1 MKTADR
7 ESPNSRARLRNEPS
21 RWGGRPEPSSLIYR
35 GWKVRK
41 FPVEGEVFFLTF
53 PFIEL
58 IGTWRLRSRYT
69 IWNPSNELTL
79 YLGMNGK
86 MPNCQLPPGEGS
98 IGIIQ
103 FSLEVRV
110 LEPGFLFV

>member
-1 MKTADR
+1 MGHWHLLFR
-7 ESPNSRARLRNEPS
+7 QIEPIGEPGIPGQVLRTGN
-21 RWGGRPEPSSLIYR
+21 
-35 GWKVRK
+35 WKAAHSHIPIRR
-41 FPVEGEVFFLTF
+41 
-53 PFIEL
+53 L

-79 YLGMNGK
+79 YLGMNGE